1 MEEEKKETQKKG
13 SDGFGC
19 FYVFLL
25 CLVPI
30 AIIII
35 VTVGTISGGKEQKR
49 IEEEKKEA
57 AAKKKEFRRKARLA
71 QPILRFVDS
80 LRAAHPK
87 YENNA
92 AASRFIY
99 DEIEKRGDKQV
110 GKPFT
115 DGEGLRFV
123 LFNLNGEGEAVFV
136 CEDERNGHMSVEC
149 KFSPHEAEKLEE
161 GKQYRLAGTCEN
173 WSYHCLLPGIDNPE
187 ELLLGFC
194 YGRYTLTN
202 VQCKRAY

>member
-13 SDGFGC
+13 SDGFGW
-19 FYVFLL
+19 FFTFLI

-30 AIIII
+30 SIIILI
-35 VTVGTISGGKEQKR
+35 AMGTITSGEEVKR

-71 QPILRFVDS
+71 QPVLRFVDS

-87 YENNA
+87 YETNA
-92 AASRFIY
+92 PARRFIY
-99 DEIEKRGDKQV
+99 DEIEKRGEKQI

-123 LFNLNGEGEAVFV
+123 LFKLNGEGEAVFV
-136 CEDERNGHMSVEC
+136 CEDERNGHMSAEC
-149 KFSPHEAEKLEE
+149 KFSPREAEKLEE

-173 WSYHCLLPGIDNPE
+173 WSDYCHLPGIDNPE